1 MLHRSTLEAGGGCLP
16 SFGLSSRVVTIGARA
31 GCFGL
36 RRRARGGGRRQT
48 PPRAGLAALHHARF
62 PELFAGPRRMS
73 VPQGPLLPGLPL
85 AARPDSRQGG
95 ASGPAVRVSG
105 RLTQGAGG
113 SGAERKFARGL
124 RTSGGGRLDL
134 WRLQSPRPRCRR
146 VATVYDGLPPPSE
159 LACLE
164 PGCADDG
171 GCPSPPAAEHRPRPP
186 LHPQASSLHPS
197 SLIPHPSSLIP
208 SPIRAGSRSPL
219 RIEEHQRAS
228 GVTIALRRLP
238 SMWTA
243 RSCSAAQPPS
253 A

>member
-1 MLHRSTLEAGGGCLP
+1 M
-16 SFGLSSRVVTIGARA
+16 
-31 GCFGL
+31 
-36 RRRARGGGRRQT
+36 
-48 PPRAGLAALHHARF
+48 
-62 PELFAGPRRMS
+62 
-73 VPQGPLLPGLPL
+73 
-85 AARPDSRQGG
+85 
-95 ASGPAVRVSG
+95 
-105 RLTQGAGG
+105 
-113 SGAERKFARGL
+113 RKFARGL
-124 RTSGGGRLDL
+124 RTSGGGMLDL
-134 WRLQSPRPRCRR
+134 RRLRSPRPRCRR
-146 VATVYDGLPPPSE
+146 VATVSDGLPPPSE
-159 LACLE
+159 WACLE

-197 SLIPHPSSLIP
+197 SFIPHPSSLIPHPSSLIPHPSSLIPHPSSLIPHPSSLIPHPSSLIPHRSSLLPPPSSLLP

-243 RSCSAAQPPS
+243 RSCSAVQPPS